1 MYHCA
6 HCISFCTVYTI
17 VHSCALLCA
26 SVPLCTLPVY
36 NIVHTVHYI
45 PLCSLFTVHTG
56 ALLCASV
63 PLHLD
68 PVRSPHHPYEP
79 WILWKQTTSGNESF
93 SNVDIYIHMWRV
105 LHKNTRGFPS
115 FHLGLLS
122 CEFVDFNVWICGF
135 VDLWISICGF
145 PIFVLGCEAVMCTP
159 AHCSSRFRGFSF

>member
-6 HCISFCTVYTI
+6 HCT
-17 VHSCALLCA
+17 LC
-26 SVPLCTLPVY
+26 
-36 NIVHTVHYI
+36 NIVHTVYHCAHCTQLCIALCKSLCNAHILNVLLYI
-45 PLCSLFTVHTG
+45 AVHCI

-79 WILWKQTTSGNESF
+79 WILWKQTTGGNESF
-93 SNVDIYIHMWRV
+93 SNVDIYIHMWR
-105 LHKNTRGFPS
+105 LFHKNTRGFPS